1 MRTPSTIRT
10 GIEVVSEEESE
21 DDDVESIGRQTTRS
35 YRSRNWISR
44 VRNLTRTGRNGA
56 RLPPV
61 GRYCLV
67 LKGDADKD
75 VGRMALVTRQTKS
88 MVTVVW
94 KEEITGATKE
104 KLKHPESLVQLE
116 EGLAVEQDSFGMLWV
131 VRQDEG

>member
-1 MRTPSTIRT
+1 MRTPSTVRT

-21 DDDVESIGRQTTRS
+21 DDDVESMGRRTTRS
-35 YRSRNWISR
+35 YRSRSWISR

-61 GRYCLV
+61 GRYCLI

-88 MVTVVW
+88 RVSVTW
-94 KEEITGATKE
+94 KEETTGATKE
-104 KLKHPESLVQLE
+104 RLKHPESLVQLE
-116 EGLAVEQDSFGMLWV
+116 EGLVVEQDSFGMLWI
-131 VRQDEG
+131 VRQDEE

>member
-1 MRTPSTIRT
+1 
-10 GIEVVSEEESE
+10 
-21 DDDVESIGRQTTRS
+21 
-35 YRSRNWISR
+35 
-44 VRNLTRTGRNGA
+44 
-56 RLPPV
+56 
-61 GRYCLV
+61 V

-88 MVTVVW
+88 MVAVVW